1 MICCTQIRN
10 FNFLICCTLIILDI
24 FNRIFLAVSEI
35 LRTFVPKR
43 LSMAK
48 GLTKSQKIA
57 FQSFTSGANLFL
69 TGKGGTGKSYL
80 VDRIKEWCDSKK
92 LQYVVCAPTGIAA
105 INVGGSTIHKMFRP
119 GVGIIDP
126 RKKMC
131 QNPDARKLLEKA
143 DVIIIDE
150 ISMVRADLFRFVGNT
165 ILDVWRRQPKNK
177 RRQLLVVGDF
187 YQLPPVLDEEKE
199 AEAYKALYGSKLYAF
214 QTEQWI
220 QLKLQ
225 PMELQENMRQV
236 DKEYIKALDAIRDGS
251 AKLEDLAVFQSSE
264 PDPTAITICGTNRQA
279 QAINDENLRQLIRNK
294 RKKREYVSQEEGSVT
309 ASDYSRIDPRLSLA
323 VGARVIML
331 NNDPDK
337 RWVNGSFGTVTGL
350 GNDIVNVQIDGGA
363 AVDVERY
370 KWDFEEYTVKEGKK
384 GGEAMLETNVRGSV
398 SQFPMRLGWA
408 VSIHKSQGQT
418 YERVNVDIRNI
429 FSTGQLYVALSRCKS
444 LAGMRIIG
452 EITPEK
458 VMVDDTVR
466 QFMNTAHQTDLTG
479 QMLPFEEDGDS
490 QDGQDSDRYQEGWD
504 DGYKEGYDDGD
515 ADAKARYETMKAQDP
530 SIKQLSAYTTRE
542 KEKALLS
549 PEERNPKGAGRKPK
563 NPEGKLATKAIRV
576 PESVADILKQ
586 MGDIAKE
593 DPDIVIANC
602 RNFLETYNSN

>member
-1 MICCTQIRN
+1 M
-10 FNFLICCTLIILDI
+10 
-24 FNRIFLAVSEI
+24 
-35 LRTFVPKR
+35 
-43 LSMAK
+43 

-80 VDRIKEWCDSKK
+80 VDYIKGWCDSRK

-119 GVGIIDP
+119 GIGIIDP
-126 RKKMC
+126 KKKMC
-131 QNPDARKLLEKA
+131 QNPDARKVLEKA

-165 ILDVWRRQPKNK
+165 ILDIWKHQDKSK
-177 RRQLLVVGDF
+177 RKQLLVVGDF

-199 AEAYKALYGSKLYAF
+199 AEAYKTLYGNRLYAF
-214 QTEQWI
+214 ETEQWVRL
-220 QLKLQ
+220 QLQ
-225 PMELQENMRQV
+225 SMELQENMRQV

-251 AKLEDLAVFQSSE
+251 ATPEDLAVFKADE

-279 QAINDENLRQLIRNK
+279 QAINEGNLQQLIRNH
-294 RKKREYVSQEEGSVT
+294 RKKRVYISQEEGSVQP
-309 ASDYSRIDPRLSLA
+309 SDYSRVDPKLSLA
-323 VGARVIML
+323 IGARVIML

-350 GNDIVNVQIDGGA
+350 GESVVNVQIDGGG
-363 AVDVERY
+363 AVEVERY
-370 KWDFEEYTVKEGKK
+370 KWDFEEYAVKEDKN
-384 GGEAMLETNVRGSV
+384 GGEAKLETTLRGSV

-429 FSTGQLYVALSRCKS
+429 FSSGQLYVALSRCKT

-466 QFMNTAHQTDLTG
+466 QFMTNAHHAPDLTG
-479 QMLPFEEDGDS
+479 QMLPFDNDNDN
-490 QDGQDSDRYQEGWD
+490 QPGQVGDRYQEGWD
-504 DGYKEGYDDGD
+504 DGYKEGWDDGD
-515 ADAKARYETMKAQDP
+515 AAAQERYREMVAADP
-530 SIKQLSAYTTRE
+530 SVKVVSARTARERE
-542 KEKALLS
+542 KDMLPA
-549 PEERNPKGAGRKPK
+549 EERNPKGAGRPRKEQSELHP
-563 NPEGKLATKAIRV
+563 TKAIRV
-576 PESVADILKQ
+576 PLEVADVLKQ
-586 MGDIAKE
+586 LGDLAKE
-593 DPDIVIANC
+593 QPELV
-602 RNFLETYNSN
+602 LERCQAIIESIN

>member
-1 MICCTQIRN
+1 M
-10 FNFLICCTLIILDI
+10 
-24 FNRIFLAVSEI
+24 
-35 LRTFVPKR
+35 
-43 LSMAK
+43 

-80 VDRIKEWCDSKK
+80 VDYIKGWCDSRK

-119 GVGIIDP
+119 GIGIIDP
-126 RKKMC
+126 KKKMC
-131 QNPDARKLLEKA
+131 QNPDARKVLEKA

-165 ILDVWRRQPKNK
+165 ILDIWKHQDKSK
-177 RRQLLVVGDF
+177 RKQLLVVGDF

-199 AEAYKALYGSKLYAF
+199 AEAYKTLYGNRLYAF
-214 QTEQWI
+214 ETEQWVHL
-220 QLKLQ
+220 QLQ
-225 PMELQENMRQV
+225 SMELQENMRQV

-251 AKLEDLAVFQSSE
+251 ATPEDLAVFKADE
-264 PDPTAITICGTNRQA
+264 PDPTAITICGTNRQS
-279 QAINDENLRQLIRNK
+279 QAINEGNLQQLIRNH
-294 RKKREYVSQEEGSVT
+294 RKKRVYISQEEGSVQP
-309 ASDYSRIDPRLSLA
+309 SDYSRVDPKLSLA
-323 VGARVIML
+323 IGARVIML

-350 GNDIVNVQIDGGA
+350 GESVVNVQIDGGG
-363 AVDVERY
+363 AVEVERY
-370 KWDFEEYTVKEGKK
+370 KWDFEEYAVKEDKN
-384 GGEAMLETNVRGSV
+384 GGEAKLETTLRGSV

-429 FSTGQLYVALSRCKS
+429 FSSGQLYVALSRCKT

-466 QFMNTAHQTDLTG
+466 QFMTNAHHAPDLTG
-479 QMLPFEEDGDS
+479 QMLPFDNDNDN
-490 QDGQDSDRYQEGWD
+490 QPGQVGDRYQEGWD
-504 DGYKEGYDDGD
+504 DGYKEGWDDGD
-515 ADAKARYETMKAQDP
+515 AAAQERYREMVAADP
-530 SIKQLSAYTTRE
+530 SVKVVSARTARERE
-542 KEKALLS
+542 KDML
-549 PEERNPKGAGRKPK
+549 PVEERNPKGAGRPRKEQSELHP
-563 NPEGKLATKAIRV
+563 TKAIRV
-576 PESVADILKQ
+576 PLEVADVLKQ
-586 MGDIAKE
+586 LGDLAKE
-593 DPDIVIANC
+593 QPELV
-602 RNFLETYNSN
+602 LERCQAIIESIN